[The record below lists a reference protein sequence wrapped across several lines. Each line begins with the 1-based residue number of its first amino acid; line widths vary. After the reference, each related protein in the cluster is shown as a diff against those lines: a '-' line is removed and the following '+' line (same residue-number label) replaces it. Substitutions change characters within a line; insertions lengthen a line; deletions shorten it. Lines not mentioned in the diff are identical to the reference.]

1 MALSFRKKENLYKRV
16 LSETDLITKNE
27 DPALTESVKATR
39 TNLMYSLAGVEE
51 GKCILVTSADAAEGK
66 TTTSINLAVSLAQTQ
81 YKVLLI
87 DADMRRPRMHTYLGV
102 QNNAGLANYLGG
114 FTEEID
120 AIINR
125 FEDTKLDYITAGE
138 MPPNP
143 TELLGS
149 KNMQKL
155 MAELK
160 ERYDYVLIDT
170 PPVNLVADAMTL
182 SALVEN
188 VLFVLKCGNSN
199 VYDVDKALSSLE
211 FANAKML
218 GFVCIDSNK
227 KTRKKRHTGNYYY
240 HDPITGSEE

>member
-1 MALSFRKKENLYKRV
+1 MAISFRRKENLYKRI

-27 DPALTESVKATR
+27 DPALTEAVKAAR
-39 TNLMYSLAGVEE
+39 TNLMYSLAGVTT
-51 GKCILVTSADAAEGK
+51 GRSIIVTSADAAEGK
-66 TTTSINLAVSLAQTQ
+66 TTMSINLAVSLAQTQ

-87 DADMRRPRMHTYLGV
+87 DADMRRPRAHTYLDV
-102 QNNAGLANYLGG
+102 RNDAGLANYLGD
-114 FTEEID
+114 FVELDEIIHRLD
-120 AIINR
+120 GTR
-125 FEDTKLDYITAGE
+125 LDYITAGE

-149 KNMQKL
+149 KKMQQL
-155 MAELK
+155 VETLK
-160 ERYDYVLIDT
+160 ERYDYILIDT

-218 GFVCIDSNK
+218 GFICIDSNK
-227 KTRKKRHTGNYYY
+227 KTKKKRYTGNYYY

>member
-1 MALSFRKKENLYKRV
+1 MAISFRKKEHSYRRV

-27 DPALTESVKATR
+27 DPALTEAIKAAR
-39 TNLMYSLAGVEE
+39 TNLMYSLSGAEKGR
-51 GKCILVTSADAAEGK
+51 CIIVTSADTAEGK

-87 DADMRRPRMHTYLGV
+87 DADMRRPRMHTYLDV
-102 QNNAGLANYLGG
+102 QNNEGLANYLGDFAG
-114 FTEEID
+114 MD
-120 AIINR
+120 DVINR
-125 FEDTKLDYITAGE
+125 LDGTKLDYITAGE

-155 MAELK
+155 IEELK
-160 ERYDYVLIDT
+160 EQYDYILIDT

-199 VYDVDKALSSLE
+199 IYDVDKALSSLE

-218 GFVCIDSNK
+218 GFICIDSNK

>member
-1 MALSFRKKENLYKRV
+1 MAISFRKKEHSYKRI

-27 DPALTESVKATR
+27 DPALTEAIKAAR
-39 TNLMYSLAGVEE
+39 TNLMYSLSGAEKG
-51 GKCILVTSADAAEGK
+51 GCIIVTSADAAEGK

-81 YKVLLI
+81 HKVLLV

-102 QNNAGLANYLGG
+102 RNDVGLANYLGG
-114 FTEEID
+114 FAEPD
-120 AIINR
+120 DIINR
-125 FEDTKLDYITAGE
+125 FEGTKLDYITAGE
-138 MPPNP
+138 TPPNP

-155 MAELK
+155 VEIFN
-160 ERYDYVLIDT
+160 ERYDYILIDT

-188 VLFVLKCGNSN
+188 ILFVLKCGNSN
-199 VYDVDKALSSLE
+199 IYDVDKALSSLE

-218 GFVCIDSNK
+218 GFICIDSNK
-227 KTRKKRHTGNYYY
+227 KTRKKRYTGNYYY